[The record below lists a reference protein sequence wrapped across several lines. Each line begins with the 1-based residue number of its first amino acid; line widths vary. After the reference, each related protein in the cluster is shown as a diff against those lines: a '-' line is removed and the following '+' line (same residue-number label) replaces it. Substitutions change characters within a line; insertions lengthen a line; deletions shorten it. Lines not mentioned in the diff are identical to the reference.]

1 MQSAILAG
9 SIILIAALRII
20 YSNPPSIADCRLCLV
35 WWRLTPLSDNPVSI
49 VFTFSMSMF
58 CILCCNV
65 MQTASHHRCPLAD
78 SIDNICL
85 HYVCWGG
92 NTDDPL
98 TVPRVVGSEDVTWGS
113 SGMSMSW
120 FFLLVFLRHNECLL
134 GNKNARNNRQLWEFW
149 MQIIEEACSWFISRA
164 KIFGEGA
171 LTPRAPLS
179 QERPKFPI
187 PIPTIFGAV
196 MKYFVAGC
204 WEVRLRDDRS
214 GDPAGRYASVGK
226 RQ

>member
-1 MQSAILAG
+1 
-9 SIILIAALRII
+9 
-20 YSNPPSIADCRLCLV
+20 
-35 WWRLTPLSDNPVSI
+35 
-49 VFTFSMSMF
+49 
-58 CILCCNV
+58 
-65 MQTASHHRCPLAD
+65 
-78 SIDNICL
+78 
-85 HYVCWGG
+85 
-92 NTDDPL
+92 
-98 TVPRVVGSEDVTWGS
+98 
-113 SGMSMSW
+113 MSMSW

-204 WEVRLRDDRS
+204 
-214 GDPAGRYASVGK
+214 
-226 RQ
+226 